1 MGVLLVA
8 NHRTFYDHFVIT
20 SRLFRL
26 FGAHHNIFFPVR
38 STFFYEN
45 LLGLLINLTLAV
57 GFMYPPIIRDKK
69 RLIWN
74 RFATDLMVELLI
86 SPDNMIGFHP
96 EGTRPQVHAGNAH
109 GDCLLGHALRVPIS
123 VRAFVDGRQ

>member
-1 MGVLLVA
+1 MTKLGSVWGKWWVELGTSKIVIDHGFENFEKADPNKGVLLVA

-57 GFMYPPIIRDKK
+57 GFMYPPIWRK
-69 RLIWN
+69 
-74 RFATDLMVELLI
+74 FH
-86 SPDNMIGFHP
+86 GFSADW
-96 EGTRPQVHAGNAH
+96 R
-109 GDCLLGHALRVPIS
+109 S
-123 VRAFVDGRQ
+123 